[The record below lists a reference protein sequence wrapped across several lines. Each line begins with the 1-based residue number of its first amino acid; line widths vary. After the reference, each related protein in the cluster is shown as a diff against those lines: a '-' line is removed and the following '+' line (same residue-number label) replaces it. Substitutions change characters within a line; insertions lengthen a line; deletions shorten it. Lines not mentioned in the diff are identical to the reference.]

1 MDVLPL
7 RLVECW
13 RSQRLITAGAVSDAV
28 ETLLPAPAIQTHSRS
43 LREGRLHSRTIY
55 PVARRQR
62 EPRGKYLLPDF
73 FGKEIAVKHL
83 ADQ

>member
-1 MDVLPL
+1 M
-7 RLVECW
+7 
-13 RSQRLITAGAVSDAV
+13 TAEAVSDAV
-28 ETLLPAPAIQTHSRS
+28 EILLPAPAIQTHSTS
-43 LREGRLHSRTIY
+43 LREDRLHSSTVY

-62 EPRGKYLLPDF
+62 EPQGEYLLPDF